1 MQLRKYRSRVKKLA
15 RELATEPTS
24 TETKACRFDA
34 EPEGD
39 ETMTEPHTLTI
50 TDAESG
56 SDHTAGGEDYS
67 RHIPVLLEEVA
78 SALQPEAGK
87 LFVDGT
93 FGAGGYTRRILKS
106 GADVLAIDRDPNAI
120 AAGQAMVEEFQG
132 RLRLVQA
139 RFSQME
145 DVLSDVKPDGVVL
158 DIGVSSMQI
167 DEADRGFSFQKDG
180 PLDMRMSSH
189 GLSAADVVNQYKIGD
204 LARIFNFLGEERHA
218 GRIARMIAKRRE
230 GEPFTRTRDLASAVE
245 MLIGR
250 HPKDRIHPA
259 TRVFQALRIYV
270 NDELGELARALIAA
284 ENALLPGGRLVVVTF
299 HSLEDR
305 IVKRFFADR
314 VGGGS
319 GSRHLPEAH
328 MRQGSFTL
336 AVKGAVGASEQEE
349 ARNPRSR
356 SAKLRAGIRTDHPP
370 LKPDY
375 SIFGLPTLP
384 NLPETD
390 EVKWK

>member
-1 MQLRKYRSRVKKLA
+1 MTGPNEIMAQNEA
-15 RELATEPTS
+15 AGMTS
-24 TETKACRFDA
+24 
-34 EPEGD
+34 
-39 ETMTEPHTLTI
+39 
-50 TDAESG
+50 
-56 SDHTAGGEDYS
+56 AGGEDYS
-67 RHIPVLLEEVA
+67 RHIPVMLEEVVG
-78 SALQPEAGK
+78 ALQPEAGK
-87 LFVDGT
+87 LYVDGT

-145 DVLSDVKPDGVVL
+145 DVLSDVQPDGVVL

-180 PLDMRMSSH
+180 PLDMRMSSQ
-189 GLSAADVVNQYKIGD
+189 GLSAADVVNQYKMGD

-218 GRIARMIAKRRE
+218 GRIARMIEKRRE
-230 GEPFTRTRDLASAVE
+230 TEPFSRTRDLANAIE
-245 MLIGR
+245 MLVGR

-284 ENALLPGGRLVVVTF
+284 ERSLKPGGRLVVVTF

-314 VGGGS
+314 AGGGG

-328 MRQGSFTL
+328 MRHGSFTP
-336 AVKGAVGASEQEE
+336 AVKGAVGASEEE
-349 ARNPRSR
+349 SMRNPRAR
-356 SAKLRAGIRTDHPP
+356 SAKLRAGIRTEHPP
-370 LKPDY
+370 LKADY

-384 NLPETD
+384 VLPEIDTA
-390 EVKWK
+390 KRKSS